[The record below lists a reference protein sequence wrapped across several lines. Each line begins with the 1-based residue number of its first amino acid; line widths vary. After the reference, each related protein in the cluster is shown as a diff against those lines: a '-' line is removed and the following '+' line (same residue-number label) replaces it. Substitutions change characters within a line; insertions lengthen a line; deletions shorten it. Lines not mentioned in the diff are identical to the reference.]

1 MQTKDV
7 VPVLLS
13 PITKTFG
20 FVESMVVLGYAI
32 ANKMKGRTI
41 NGRTTSIDDMMEY
54 LALLSKLFG
63 DSKYCV
69 YGLGLKPLMAGVCIL
84 VHRGCLNA
92 DFHMYSQCPGVFW
105 C

>member
-1 MQTKDV
+1 
-7 VPVLLS
+7 
-13 PITKTFG
+13 
-20 FVESMVVLGYAI
+20 
-32 ANKMKGRTI
+32 MKGRTI
-41 NGRTTSIDDMMEY
+41 NRRTTSIDDMMEY